1 MQLNIT
7 QLAKKAVSAALKA
20 DWQSA
25 IKSNL
30 EILEK
35 DPTNLEAKLRL
46 GRAYI
51 YTKEPNKAKKM
62 FKEVLAIDPINQV
75 ALKNLNLLKEDNPII
90 SSESNVKTD
99 SLIKE
104 PGTSVESQMQITAR
118 GIKAEN
124 LTPGEQFKTRLK
136 KSSIEI
142 ISTTG
147 KSEVVLGEINDSDIA
162 SRLNSLMKLEGRFVV
177 SYIKGKD
184 KTIVVLIKTSV
195 PVFKSD
201 KQDVR
206 PYIKKG
212 SLDEPDIDG
221 EEMIELGE

>member
-7 QLAKKAVSAALKA
+7 QLAKKAVSAALKS
-20 DWQSA
+20 DWPSA
-25 IKSNL
+25 IKANL
-30 EILEK
+30 EILDK
-35 DPTNLEAKLRL
+35 DPSNLEAKLRL

-51 YTKEPNKAKKM
+51 YTKEPNKAKRM

-75 ALKNLNLLKEDNPII
+75 ALKNLTILKEDTPMIV
-90 SSESNVKTD
+90 SESNVKTD

-104 PGTSVESQMQITAR
+104 PGTSVETQLQITAK

-124 LTPGEQFKTRLK
+124 LTPGEQFTTKLNKT
-136 KSSIEI
+136 SIEL
-142 ISTTG
+142 ISCAG
-147 KSEVVLGEINDSDIA
+147 KSEIVVGVINDTDIA
-162 SRLNSLMKLEGRFVV
+162 SRLNSLTKLEGTFVV

-184 KTIVVLIKTSV
+184 KTITVLIKTSV

-201 KQDVR
+201 KQDIR

-212 SLDEPDIDG
+212 SLDEPDGEG
-221 EEMIELGE
+221 EEMLELGE